1 MGVLRKQK
9 RNPKMHHQLVS
20 GEREK
25 INNKINRVLAI
36 RRVGGGL
43 EKFSLISQIECVYGL
58 VVHVKPSRWTSVKVV
73 ETTKGDIKTL
83 RVFIDLVRNTFTI
96 VQSPQHKVYLTTCAS
111 SKVRNCIGRTSHA
124 TCICLA

>member
-1 MGVLRKQK
+1 
-9 RNPKMHHQLVS
+9 MHHQLVS

-58 VVHVKPSRWTSVKVV
+58 VVHVKPSRWTFGESCRDD
-73 ETTKGDIKTL
+73 E
-83 RVFIDLVRNTFTI
+83 RRYQN
-96 VQSPQHKVYLTTCAS
+96 S
-111 SKVRNCIGRTSHA
+111 SSLH
-124 TCICLA
+124 